1 MLYVSAGFQK
11 SGEKGELETAPQIR
25 VQFDP
30 DRVPRPHR
38 SEKENS
44 ESFERS
50 LEGAQRSLGSR
61 EETSES
67 PERVDSR
74 NPEVPEQLGTS
85 PAPEAVPESNTP
97 ENAVQESQAHGENP
111 VLAALQPEEPARASN
126 RSDLSSVS
134 GTNEKAVQGPRQD
147 LPRVL
152 QTEVGKG
159 IDTTRAVLAHDPTGR
174 GQELAA
180 RTNSPQS
187 GTGRIGLE
195 SARGSRVTAASSRP
209 ATHRAYNAKALEMAA
224 KTRESVFKKI
234 VLEMTPK
241 GGHMSVRLDPPQ
253 LGQLDVNMIVE
264 KGAVVRLS
272 LGAERSE
279 VAQMLD
285 KHLPELKQLLAEQGL
300 TVEDAEVFTHNF
312 GNEQNQ
318 GRPLRQN
325 HQQGVPESELL
336 ETGPMHRT
344 GYITTEG
351 LDFWV

>member
-1 MLYVSAGFQK
+1 
-11 SGEKGELETAPQIR
+11 
-25 VQFDP
+25 
-30 DRVPRPHR
+30 
-38 SEKENS
+38 
-44 ESFERS
+44 
-50 LEGAQRSLGSR
+50 
-61 EETSES
+61 
-67 PERVDSR
+67 
-74 NPEVPEQLGTS
+74 
-85 PAPEAVPESNTP
+85 
-97 ENAVQESQAHGENP
+97 
-111 VLAALQPEEPARASN
+111 
-126 RSDLSSVS
+126 
-134 GTNEKAVQGPRQD
+134 
-147 LPRVL
+147 
-152 QTEVGKG
+152 
-159 IDTTRAVLAHDPTGR
+159 
-174 GQELAA
+174 
-180 RTNSPQS
+180 
-187 GTGRIGLE
+187 
-195 SARGSRVTAASSRP
+195 
-209 ATHRAYNAKALEMAA
+209 MAA